1 MGEKCKVP
9 EADRDACK
17 EAVLKNA
24 ANSFALKKETS
35 SRSFLQFCDFFSV
48 LLRSAKSIVKKAL
61 TTYWKIVQVVLGKTN
76 RDFKFPVDE
85 SCASSHHPS
94 TAIISESSL
103 SVSVMASPLSVFGA
117 SPISHLTS
125 AGLFRKLEI
134 KIHVCSHAEDFP
146 TAGRVA
152 TSLSSTQP
160 LVYPKL
166 PNSAE

>member
-1 MGEKCKVP
+1 M
-9 EADRDACK
+9 
-17 EAVLKNA
+17 
-24 ANSFALKKETS
+24 
-35 SRSFLQFCDFFSV
+35 
-48 LLRSAKSIVKKAL
+48 LLRSAKSIVKKTL
-61 TTYWKIVQVVLGKTN
+61 TTYRKIVQVVPGKTN
-76 RDFKFPVDE
+76 REFKFPVDE

-94 TAIISESSL
+94 TAIISDSSF
-103 SVSVMASPLSVFGA
+103 SVSAIASPLRVFGA
-117 SPISHLTS
+117 SPVPHLTA

-166 PNSAE
+166 PKSAE